1 MSKLMGLISMVVAC
15 AVVISCAEQSKTEEV
30 SKEPPVI
37 EVRAIYKA
45 DTDQHLF
52 ATDADTLDAGWTT
65 FRFINASPVV
75 HFMLLDKYPEGR
87 TAEDAARE
95 VGPPF
100 QDAMD
105 LINEGKRNEGLAALA
120 NLPDWFADVVFRGGA
135 GFTSPGQTSE
145 VTIFMEPGNHVVEC
159 YIKNEKGIF
168 HSSMGMVFD
177 LYVTADTTGTV
188 EPSNPTITINLSNE
202 GFETVP
208 EQIPAGEHLVKVNFN
223 EKEPPLLA
231 NDVQVVKM
239 DESSSLEEVT
249 SWMDWTQTYGL
260 VSTADDPHPAV
271 FLGGVQDMPEGNSAY
286 FRISLEPGDY
296 AWVSE
301 RPADAPLAKRFRV
314 IE

>member
-1 MSKLMGLISMVVAC
+1 MSKLTGLISIIALCVA
-15 AVVISCAEQSKTEEV
+15 ITSCTQQSKTEET

-52 ATDADTLDAGWTT
+52 ATDADSVDAGWTT

-75 HFMLLDKYPEGR
+75 HFMLFDKYPEGR
-87 TAEDAARE
+87 TTEDAARE
-95 VGPPF
+95 VVPPF

-105 LINEGKRNEGLAALA
+105 LINEGKREEGLAALA
-120 NLPDWFADVVFRGGA
+120 NLPEWFADVVFRGGA
-135 GFTSPGQTSE
+135 GFTSPGHMSE
-145 VTIFMEPGNHVVEC
+145 FTVFLEPGNHVVEC
-159 YIKNEKGIF
+159 YIKNEEGIF
-168 HSSMGMVFD
+168 HSSMGMMFD
-177 LYVTADTTGTV
+177 LFVTSDTTAAT

-208 EQIPAGEHLVKVNFN
+208 EQIKAGEHLVKVNFN

-239 DESSSLEEVT
+239 DENTSLEEVT
-249 SWMDWTQTYGL
+249 NWMDWSQTYGL
-260 VSTADDPHPAV
+260 VSTAEEPHPAV

-286 FRISLEPGDY
+286 FRITLEPGDY

-301 RPADAPLAKRFRV
+301 RSADTPLAQRFSV
-314 IE
+314 VE